1 MVASV
6 SLDPGVTFVVTA
18 VSGSFCGSSMYPSSE
33 RGVTSSRSQLHRTVE
48 LLQSPWYPQAQPN
61 KGRLPA
67 Q

>member
-6 SLDPGVTFVVTA
+6 SLVPDVTVVVTA

-48 LLQSPWYPQAQPN
+48 LLQSP
-61 KGRLPA
+61 
-67 Q
+67 